1 MHILSIDVGI
11 KNLAHCL
18 IKLNDNNEYEI
29 LLWDTIN
36 LSEGLLPK
44 CHKPYCK
51 DIAKFSDKNNCNYC
65 NKHAK
70 TTNLIIPDKNILK
83 YKSLTIKELNEIIF
97 KYNLYENIDIQNE
110 KINKSVLTNNI
121 KEFLDT
127 KCLQMLD
134 TSNISD
140 ISLIKLGI
148 KIKEEYDKVFKDY
161 KIDKVVIE
169 NQISPL
175 ANRMKALQ
183 AMITQYFIDR
193 NICDIHY
200 ISSIN
205 KLKEYDKNNEVK
217 TYNERK
223 KFAIEIVKSLLESNN
238 KIWIDNFNNNKKK
251 DDMADTLLQVVYFI
265 KNKCV

>member
-1 MHILSIDVGI
+1 
-11 KNLAHCL
+11 
-18 IKLNDNNEYEI
+18 
-29 LLWDTIN
+29 
-36 LSEGLLPK
+36 
-44 CHKPYCK
+44 
-51 DIAKFSDKNNCNYC
+51 
-65 NKHAK
+65 
-70 TTNLIIPDKNILK
+70 
-83 YKSLTIKELNEIIF
+83 
-97 KYNLYENIDIQNE
+97 
-110 KINKSVLTNNI
+110 
-121 KEFLDT
+121 
-127 KCLQMLD
+127 MLD